1 MDCILITGA
10 TSMIGVALIEEALA
24 NGTEVFAI
32 VRNGSKRLG
41 RLPCS
46 PLLHVVFIDSLN
58 EYQSILKDITKP
70 IDAFYHFAWLYTEK
84 QSRNDPI
91 LQNENVEIS
100 LNMVEFCKAL
110 NCKKFVFAGSQAE
123 YGPRTDKIYATDR
136 VAPVLSYGIA
146 KYAAERL
153 TANLCSQYG
162 IIHACGR
169 IFSVYGK
176 NDNEGT
182 MLNYAISKFKN
193 KENVYFTSGQQ
204 KWDYLNEKDAGIA
217 FFLIGDKVNN
227 NFICNVASG
236 ISLPLCKYID
246 MLADL
251 LNAKKYC
258 VLNQTETQPL
268 GLEADIA
275 ELKSLGFKTSI
286 KFEEGIKNVV
296 ENKDFATNKL

>member
-1 MDCILITGA
+1 MNSILITGA

-24 NGTEVFAI
+24 NETEVFAI
-32 VRNGSKRLG
+32 VRNGTSRLS
-41 RLPCS
+41 RLPSS

-58 EYQSILKDITKP
+58 EYQSILKDITKS
-70 IDAFYHFAWLYTEK
+70 IDVFYHFAWLYTEK
-84 QSRNDPI
+84 QYRHDPV
-91 LQNENVEIS
+91 LQNENISIS
-100 LNMVEFCKAL
+100 LKMVEFCKAL

-153 TANLCSQYG
+153 TANLCSHYG
-162 IIHACGR
+162 IVHACGR

-193 KENVYFTSGQQ
+193 KENAYFTSGQQ
-204 KWDYLNEKDAGIA
+204 KWDYLNEKDAGRA
-217 FFLIGDKVNN
+217 FFLIGDKVNS

-236 ISLPLCKYID
+236 ISIPLCKYIE
-246 MLADL
+246 MLANL
-251 LNAKKYC
+251 LCAKKYC
-258 VLNQTETQPL
+258 VLNQTETQPQ
-268 GLEADIA
+268 GLEADIS
-275 ELKSLGFKTSI
+275 ELESLGFKPSI
-286 KFEEGIKNVV
+286 KFEDGIKTMV
-296 ENKDFATNKL
+296 ENEV

>member
-1 MDCILITGA
+1 MNSILITGA

-24 NGTEVFAI
+24 NETEVFAI
-32 VRNGSKRLG
+32 VRNGTRRLS
-41 RLPCS
+41 RLPSS

-58 EYQSILKDITKP
+58 EYQSILKNITKT
-70 IDAFYHFAWLYTEK
+70 IDVFYHFAWLYTEK
-84 QSRNDPI
+84 QYRNEPV
-91 LQNENVEIS
+91 LQNENIAIS
-100 LNMVEFCKAL
+100 LKMVEFCKAL

-146 KYAAERL
+146 KYAAEKL

-162 IIHACGR
+162 IVHACGR

-176 NDNEGT
+176 NDNDGT

-193 KENVYFTSGQQ
+193 KENAYFTSGQQ
-204 KWDYLNEKDAGIA
+204 KWDYLNEKDAGKA
-217 FFLIGDKVNN
+217 FFLIGDKVNS

-251 LNAKKYC
+251 LCAKKYC
-258 VLNQTETQPL
+258 VFNELEKQPQ

-275 ELKSLGFKTSI
+275 ELESLGFKPSI
-286 KFEEGIKNVV
+286 KFEDGIKTMV
-296 ENKDFATNKL
+296 ENEV

>member
-1 MDCILITGA
+1 MNSILITGA

-24 NGTEVFAI
+24 NETEVFAI
-32 VRNGSKRLG
+32 VRNGTSRLS
-41 RLPCS
+41 RLPSS

-58 EYQSILKDITKP
+58 EYQSILKDITKS
-70 IDAFYHFAWLYTEK
+70 IDVFYHFAWLYTEK
-84 QSRNDPI
+84 QYRHDPV
-91 LQNENVEIS
+91 LQNENISIS
-100 LNMVEFCKAL
+100 LKMVEFCKAL

-153 TANLCSQYG
+153 TANLCSHYG
-162 IIHACGR
+162 IVYACGR

-193 KENVYFTSGQQ
+193 KENAYFTSGQQ
-204 KWDYLNEKDAGIA
+204 KWDYLNEKDAGRA
-217 FFLIGDKVNN
+217 FFLIGDKVNS

-236 ISLPLCKYID
+236 ISIPLCKYIE
-246 MLADL
+246 MLANL
-251 LNAKKYC
+251 LCAKKYC
-258 VLNQTETQPL
+258 VLNQTETQPQ

-275 ELKSLGFKTSI
+275 ELESLGFKPSI
-286 KFEEGIKNVV
+286 KFEDGIKTMV
-296 ENKDFATNKL
+296 ETKG

>member
-1 MDCILITGA
+1 MNSILITGT

-24 NGTEVFAI
+24 NETEVFAI
-32 VRNGSKRLG
+32 VRNGTRRLS
-41 RLPCS
+41 RLPSS

-58 EYQSILKDITKP
+58 EYQSILKNITKP
-70 IDAFYHFAWLYTEK
+70 IDVFYHFAWLYTEK
-84 QSRNDPI
+84 QYRNEPV
-91 LQNENVEIS
+91 LQNENIAIS
-100 LNMVEFCKAL
+100 LKMVEFCKAL
-110 NCKKFVFAGSQAE
+110 NCKKFVFCGSQAE

-146 KYAAERL
+146 KYAAEKL

-162 IIHACGR
+162 IVHACGR

-176 NDNEGT
+176 NDNDGT

-193 KENVYFTSGQQ
+193 KENAYFTSGQQ
-204 KWDYLNEKDAGIA
+204 KWDYLNEKDAGKA
-217 FFLIGDKVNN
+217 FFLIGDKVNS

-251 LNAKKYC
+251 LCAKKYC
-258 VLNQTETQPL
+258 VFNELEKQPQ

-275 ELKSLGFKTSI
+275 ELESLGFKPSI
-286 KFEEGIKNVV
+286 KFEDGIKTMV
-296 ENKDFATNKL
+296 ENEV

>member
-1 MDCILITGA
+1 MNSILITGA

-24 NGTEVFAI
+24 NETEVFAI
-32 VRNGSKRLG
+32 VRNGTRRLS
-41 RLPCS
+41 RLPSS

-58 EYQSILKDITKP
+58 EYQSILKNITKP
-70 IDAFYHFAWLYTEK
+70 IDVFYHFAWLYTEK
-84 QSRNDPI
+84 QYRNEPV
-91 LQNENVEIS
+91 LQNENIAIS
-100 LNMVEFCKAL
+100 LKMVEFCKAL

-146 KYAAERL
+146 KYAAEKL

-162 IIHACGR
+162 IVHACGR

-193 KENVYFTSGQQ
+193 KENAYFTSGQQ
-204 KWDYLNEKDAGIA
+204 KWDYLNEKDAGNA
-217 FFLIGDKVNN
+217 FFLIGDKVNS

-251 LNAKKYC
+251 LCAKKYC
-258 VLNQTETQPL
+258 VFNELEKQPQ

-275 ELKSLGFKTSI
+275 ELESLGFKPSI
-286 KFEEGIKNVV
+286 KFEDGIKTMV
-296 ENKDFATNKL
+296 ENEV

>member
-1 MDCILITGA
+1 MNSILITGT

-24 NGTEVFAI
+24 NETEVFAI
-32 VRNGSKRLG
+32 VRNGTRRLS
-41 RLPCS
+41 RLPSS

-58 EYQSILKDITKP
+58 EYQSILKNITKP
-70 IDAFYHFAWLYTEK
+70 IDVFYHFAWLYTEK
-84 QSRNDPI
+84 QYRNEPV
-91 LQNENVEIS
+91 LQNENIAIS
-100 LNMVEFCKAL
+100 LKMVEFCKAL

-146 KYAAERL
+146 KYAAEKL

-162 IIHACGR
+162 IVHACGR

-176 NDNEGT
+176 KDNDGT

-193 KENVYFTSGQQ
+193 KENAYFTSGQQ
-204 KWDYLNEKDAGIA
+204 KWDYLNEKDAGKA
-217 FFLIGDKVNN
+217 FFLIGDKVNS

-251 LNAKKYC
+251 LCAKKYC
-258 VLNQTETQPL
+258 VFNELEKQPQ

-275 ELKSLGFKTSI
+275 ELESLGFKPSI
-286 KFEEGIKNVV
+286 KFEDGIKTMV
-296 ENKDFATNKL
+296 ENEV

>member
-1 MDCILITGA
+1 MNCILITGA

-32 VRNGSKRLG
+32 VRNGTSRQS

-84 QSRNDPI
+84 QYRHDPV
-91 LQNENVEIS
+91 LQNENIAIS
-100 LNMVEFCKAL
+100 LKMVEFCKAL

-146 KYAAERL
+146 KYATERL
-153 TANLCSQYG
+153 TANLCSHYG
-162 IIHACGR
+162 IVHACGR

-193 KENVYFTSGQQ
+193 KENAYFTSGQQ
-204 KWDYLNEKDAGIA
+204 KWDYLNEKDAGKA

-236 ISLPLCKYID
+236 ISLPIYIYIY
-246 MLADL
+246 MIANLF
-251 LNAKKYC
+251 NAKKYC
-258 VLNQTETQPL
+258 VLNQTETQPQ

-275 ELKSLGFKTSI
+275 ELESLGFKPSI
-286 KFEEGIKNVV
+286 KFEDGIKTMV
-296 ENKDFATNKL
+296 ETKG

>member
-1 MDCILITGA
+1 MNSILITGA

-24 NGTEVFAI
+24 NETEVFAI
-32 VRNGSKRLG
+32 VRNGTRRLS
-41 RLPCS
+41 RLPSS

-58 EYQSILKDITKP
+58 EYQSILKNITKP
-70 IDAFYHFAWLYTEK
+70 IDVFYHFAWLYTEK
-84 QSRNDPI
+84 QYRNEPV
-91 LQNENVEIS
+91 LQNENIAIS
-100 LNMVEFCKAL
+100 LKMVEFCKAL

-146 KYAAERL
+146 KYAAEKL

-162 IIHACGR
+162 IVHACGR

-193 KENVYFTSGQQ
+193 KENAYFASGQQ
-204 KWDYLNEKDAGIA
+204 KWDYLNEKDAGNA
-217 FFLIGDKVNN
+217 FFLIGDKVNS

-236 ISLPLCKYID
+236 ISLPIYIYIY
-246 MLADL
+246 MVANLF
-251 LNAKKYC
+251 NSKKYC
-258 VLNQTETQPL
+258 VFNQVETQPL

-275 ELKSLGFKTSI
+275 ELESLGFKPSI
-286 KFEEGIKNVV
+286 KFEDGIKTMV
-296 ENKDFATNKL
+296 EIKG